1 MESRAC
7 PGGSPPRDRWRDLG
21 NPARA
26 QSGSGTVPPRR
37 WRTVPLVVGAAVAGM
52 PVSWGTALSM
62 GSINRQIMTLIGYA
76 GLRGRPAAP
85 RHAPPMAIAG
95 HPHRRRP
102 RGRRARRPPAAVSL
116 QRRRPG
122 DAGPGHLLAHRGQ
135 PLPGQDRR
143 RRVRHPALPG
153 IADPLPLPPARRE
166 RTGPPDGPPA
176 DPQRRPAAA
185 GPPVGRA
192 GPHPRRDRAQA
203 GRVPVPD
210 LRADQAARHAARP
223 RPPVRGGRGHRGN
236 PPGPRL
242 SEVTK
247 EPGPPPAPGPL
258 FEEAEVTEA
267 PAAGPAAGDG
277 EDTAPGQRP
286 GTTESTTVGEGEQ
299 DTGGSGDGA
308 GTDGQSA
315 GDERA
320 GAEGDGEGA
329 SWRVATR
336 IESGTVACRYA
347 GAMLVPAFADRIGA
361 GGLLRAGTGASAA
374 GTGSAAGAGAGD
386 LGILVCTQMSFTLG
400 ALTLEQAR
408 HLTAADA
415 GALAGLTRLPS
426 LRTWRQ
432 RLGELA
438 GRSDPLALQRRLAS
452 QMLAIEPAESQVYL
466 ADDHLAE
473 YTGHQRVAMGR
484 NPRRGKPAKG
494 HDDTYIC
501 DLAGRAIAFTT
512 GEPSALCTTLP
523 GALAALTGALPAGH
537 KPGEANRP
545 LIVFDRG
552 AAFSSAFTKV
562 DAARYDSPTYSSA
575 PPPAPP
581 PHKPGEANRPLIVFD
596 RGAAFSSAFTKVDA
610 AGYDWLTWRRA
621 PLQPTTRLPVLQA
634 ITLPG
639 GRQREVAWTDEQITL
654 KDYGRPVRQL
664 TLFEHGKM
672 AAQAISGRLDA
683 CPAELLGWL
692 RGRRA
697 EENMFKYDM
706 ASYGLDVL
714 ADYAADEVTSTKLKA
729 SPAFTKAKKAE
740 TAAKTGLAAA
750 ETALAKLLADR
761 ATPARTKNDV
771 LIPSAQ
777 KKIAACEQKLEKA
790 QAERKKHRAKLPASE
805 IDPAAT
811 SF

>member
-1 MESRAC
+1 MNDQQL
-7 PGGSPPRDRWRDLG
+7 PGMPDPWPLRVTRTGDGRVVAVHAGPLLLSAFGAGDLEMRDLVIC
-21 NPARA
+21 
-26 QSGSGTVPPRR
+26 SLTEGSRFQG
-37 WRTVPLVVGAAVAGM
+37 RTVAAAFGIQPSQVSRIRSRYRQHGASGLA
-52 PVSWGTALSM
+52 
-62 GSINRQIMTLIGYA
+62 RQM
-76 GLRGRPAAP
+76 GRPPLLSSARLRQA
-85 RHAPPMAIAG
+85 RQWAGQGLTHAEI
-95 HPHRRRP
+95 
-102 RGRRARRPPAAVSL
+102 
-116 QRRRPG
+116 
-122 DAGPGHLLAHRGQ
+122 
-135 PLPGQDRR
+135 
-143 RRVRHPALPG
+143 
-153 IADPLPLPPARRE
+153 
-166 RTGPPDGPPA
+166 
-176 DPQRRPAAA
+176 
-185 GPPVGRA
+185 
-192 GPHPRRDRAQA
+192 
-203 GRVPVPD
+203 
-210 LRADQAARHAARP
+210 
-223 RPPVRGGRGHRGN
+223 GHRLGVS
-236 PPGPRL
+236 RSRI
-242 SEVTK
+242 SELIKQHGTL
-247 EPGPPPAPGPL
+247 PAPGPPL
-258 FEEAEVTEA
+258 AGAEGTE
-267 PAAGPAAGDG
+267 PTAAGPSAGDG

-347 GAMLVPAFADRIGA
+347 GAMLVHAFADRIGA

-374 GTGSAAGAGAGD
+374 GTGSAAGAGGGGPGG
-386 LGILVCTQMSFTLG
+386 LGWTQMSVTPG
-400 ALTLEQAR
+400 ALALGLAR
-408 HLTAADA
+408 RRASPPPAPAA
-415 GALAGLTRLPS
+415 GARAGLTRLPS

-473 YTGHQRVAMGR
+473 YPGHQRVAMGR

-512 GEPSALCTTLP
+512 GDPSA
-523 GALAALTGALPAGH
+523 AAPPAG
-537 KPGEANRP
+537 
-545 LIVFDRG
+545 
-552 AAFSSAFTKV
+552 
-562 DAARYDSPTYSSA
+562 
-575 PPPAPP
+575 
-581 PHKPGEANRPLIVFD
+581 HKPGEANRPLIVFD

-634 ITLPG
+634 ITLRG

-692 RGRRA
+692 RGRWA

-811 SF
+811 RAVLHIRRRCLQLPLRLLAANAEHYLARHLNAYLDDDDEYRAITRETIIRGLAGTIAYTPKKITVTLDKPGQDRVTRALTLLLAEISNRPPTLPGDGRPITYTLRPQ

>member
-1 MESRAC
+1 MLAFVDDQQLPGMPHPWPLRVTRTGDGRAVAVHAG
-7 PGGSPPRDRWRDLG
+7 PLLLSAFSAGDLEMRDLVICSLTEG
-21 NPARA
+21 SRFQGRTVAAAFGIQPSQVSRIRSRYRQHGASGLARQMGRPPILSPARLRQA
-26 QSGSGTVPPRR
+26 RQ
-37 WRTVPLVVGAAVAGM
+37 WAG
-52 PVSWGTALSM
+52 
-62 GSINRQIMTLIGYA
+62 Q
-76 GLRGRPAAP
+76 GLT
-85 RHAPPMAIAG
+85 HAEI
-95 HPHRRRP
+95 
-102 RGRRARRPPAAVSL
+102 
-116 QRRRPG
+116 
-122 DAGPGHLLAHRGQ
+122 
-135 PLPGQDRR
+135 
-143 RRVRHPALPG
+143 
-153 IADPLPLPPARRE
+153 
-166 RTGPPDGPPA
+166 
-176 DPQRRPAAA
+176 
-185 GPPVGRA
+185 
-192 GPHPRRDRAQA
+192 
-203 GRVPVPD
+203 
-210 LRADQAARHAARP
+210 
-223 RPPVRGGRGHRGN
+223 GHRLGVS
-236 PPGPRL
+236 RSRI
-242 SEVTK
+242 SELIKQHGTL
-247 EPGPPPAPGPL
+247 PAPGPL

-267 PAAGPAAGDG
+267 TAAGPAAGDG

-347 GAMLVPAFADRIGA
+347 GAMLVHAFADRIGA

-562 DAARYDSPTYSSA
+562 DAA
-575 PPPAPP
+575 
-581 PHKPGEANRPLIVFD
+581 
-596 RGAAFSSAFTKVDA
+596 
-610 AGYDWLTWRRA
+610 GYDWLTWRRA

-634 ITLPG
+634 ITLRG

-811 SF
+811 RAVLHIRRRCLQLTLRLLAANAEHYLARHLNAYLDDDDEYRAITRETIIRGLAGTIAYTPKSITVTLDRPGQPRVARALGLLLAEINTRPPVLPGDGRPITYTLRHSQ